1 MPGGDR
7 TGPMGGGPMTGWG
20 RGFCSEPE
28 GPRFAGGGYGGRGRG
43 FGRGGGGGGWGWRN
57 RFWATGT
64 PGWMREAP
72 SPPAFAGAQST
83 EDTERRWLEQR
94 SAALDA
100 EQKQVKTRLG
110 ELEAERDD

>member
-7 TGPMGGGPMTGWG
+7 TGPMGGGPMSGWR

-28 GPRFAGGGYGGRGRG
+28 GPRFAGSGYGGRGPG

-64 PGWMREAP
+64 PGMMRGAA
-72 SPPAFAGAQST
+72 PPAFAGAQST

-110 ELEAERDD
+110 AIDATE

>member
-28 GPRFAGGGYGGRGRG
+28 GPRFAGSGYGGRGRG

-64 PGWMREAP
+64 PGMMRGAP
-72 SPPAFAGAQST
+72 PPPAFTGAEST
-83 EDTERRWLEQR
+83 EDTELQWLEQR
-94 SAALDA
+94 AAALDA